1 MGNQRARTILGIRLF
16 GRDAAHAPLSVVRA
30 DLHLHVFDAEGEAS
44 EVILQSTRK
53 RTPPIWDLK
62 MLNIPLDLETRASA
76 SGWLSYRIPER
87 VSQALTIDRYELVFV
102 SSSGDRASLEQDR
115 VVLAQLAAYG
125 H

>member
-1 MGNQRARTILGIRLF
+1 
-16 GRDAAHAPLSVVRA
+16 
-30 DLHLHVFDAEGEAS
+30 
-44 EVILQSTRK
+44 
-53 RTPPIWDLK
+53 